1 MEELAPVLGVA
12 TFFGVCGWIFRLFL
26 NHRRQTKIVLLQS
39 ELQKQLLD
47 KFDSTE
53 ELRHFLESDSGRNFI
68 DSTPVEKQSPHGRIM
83 GALQSGL
90 IMTTA
95 GLACLYLR
103 HQIPDGREM
112 FVFLGAI
119 GLALGLGFLLSAGA
133 TYFLSRKWGLI
144 DGGVSGAGAGE

>member
-12 TFFGVCGWIFRLFL
+12 AFFGICGWIFSLFL
-26 NHRRQTKIVLLQS
+26 NHRRRMKTALLQS

-68 DSTPVEKQSPHGRIM
+68 DTAPVEKQSPHGRIM

-90 IMTTA
+90 IMSSA
-95 GLACLYLR
+95 GLACLYLQ

-112 FVFLGAI
+112 FAFLGAI
-119 GLALGLGFLLSAGA
+119 GLALGIGFLLSAGA
-133 TYFLSRKWGLI
+133 AFVLSRKWGLI